1 MKNDIRLNSKHHNT
15 KRMEFFLNGVQE
27 QLIEVTYDWRSLQL
41 ADRIEDGYKF
51 TSLHDHPVTITALL
65 CNSYQDGN
73 EIARVNAFPLL
84 PNAKWSINGD
94 LLYIVESTDK
104 EKVSDI
110 LSFFAG
116 KE

>member
-1 MKNDIRLNSKHHNT
+1 MKNNIKLNSEHNNA

-27 QLIEVTYDWRSLQL
+27 ELIGVAFDWRILQL
-41 ADRIEDGYKF
+41 ADRIGDGYKF
-51 TSLHDHPVTITALL
+51 TSFGEHPVTITVLL
-65 CNSYQDGN
+65 CDSYQDAN
-73 EIARVNAFPLL
+73 EIAKANAFPLL
-84 PNAKWSINGD
+84 PTAKWSINGD